1 MSLAGLKKQLNKA
14 NQYVSEKVAGVKGT
28 ELDEE
33 FSEMERKVDVMNSL
47 VYEVQARTQEYLQPN
62 PASRARLLTMNTISK
77 VRGSGPHPRN
87 QTCPQPEGLL
97 GDCMVKGGRELGEDS
112 IFGSALIEYGESLHQ
127 MSDVKFALEDN
138 VKQNFLDPMANLE
151 SKDLREVA
159 HHRKKLSGR
168 RLDFD
173 CKRRKQGV
181 PEEEIKAAM
190 DKFEETK
197 ELAEMSMFNLLENDA
212 EQISQLA
219 AMGQAQLNYH
229 KQSVDILERLNDM
242 LQEKLR
248 QAQNK
253 PRDEHKPKRVASMQE
268 IKPPGSLNLYN
279 ANKTNVDSGPQLAPP
294 NGNPRSSSISAPVT
308 PSRQSRACVK
318 ALYDFDVENEGELGF
333 REGDIIDLVA
343 RLDEN
348 WFEGELRG
356 QRGYFPCNYVEV
368 IIDL

>member
-1 MSLAGLKKQLNKA
+1 
-14 NQYVSEKVAGVKGT
+14 
-28 ELDEE
+28 
-33 FSEMERKVDVMNSL
+33 MERKVDVMNAL
-47 VYEVQARTQEYLQPN
+47 TYDIQARTQEYLQPN

-77 VRGSGPHPRN
+77 VRGSGPNPN
-87 QTCPQPEGLL
+87 QSCPQPEGLL
-97 GDCMVKGGRELGEDS
+97 GDCMVKGGRELGDDS
-112 IFGSALIEYGESLHQ
+112 IFGSALIEFGESLHQ
-127 MSDVKFALEDN
+127 MADVKFALEDN

-151 SKDLREVA
+151 NKDLKEVA

-229 KQSVDILERLNDM
+229 KQSVDILDRLNDM

-253 PRDEHKPKRVASMQE
+253 PKGEHLPKRVASMQE
-268 IKPPGSLNLYN
+268 IKPPGSLNLHNTAGTAN
-279 ANKTNVDSGPQLAPP
+279 AEAHLAPP
-294 NGNPRSSSISAPVT
+294 GGNSRSSSISAPVT

-318 ALYDFDVENEGELGF
+318 ALYDFDIENEGELGF
-333 REGDIIDLVA
+333 REGDMIDLVA

>member
-1 MSLAGLKKQLNKA
+1 
-14 NQYVSEKVAGVKGT
+14 
-28 ELDEE
+28 
-33 FSEMERKVDVMNSL
+33 
-47 VYEVQARTQEYLQPN
+47 
-62 PASRARLLTMNTISK
+62 
-77 VRGSGPHPRN
+77 
-87 QTCPQPEGLL
+87 
-97 GDCMVKGGRELGEDS
+97 MVKGGRELGEDS